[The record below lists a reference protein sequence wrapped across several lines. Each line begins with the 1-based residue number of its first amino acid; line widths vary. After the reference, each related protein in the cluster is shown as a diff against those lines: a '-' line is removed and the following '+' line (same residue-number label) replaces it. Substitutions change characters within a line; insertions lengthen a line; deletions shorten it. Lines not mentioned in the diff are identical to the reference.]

1 MASIKLKFRPSLI
14 SDKEGTLYYQIIH
27 ERKVR
32 QLTSGYTIASDQWDS
47 RRSTIIYSRQPE
59 RHPDI
64 LTLRER
70 IRCDM
75 ERIARIVRNLDGKR
89 LTYSAD
95 DVIYEFRRYS
105 RDGSL
110 RVVICRM
117 IDELKRRGQMRS
129 AETYRAAL
137 NSFSRFLSRDGSN
150 DMMLDAITSQTMLSY
165 EAYLKARGNMPNTTS
180 FYMRILRAVYNHA
193 VESDIIEDRHP
204 FRKVFTGADK
214 TVKRALPLA
223 QLKKIR
229 NLDLSQSPRDTLARD
244 MFMMSF
250 YLRGMSF
257 IDMAFLRKSD
267 LSGGYITYRRRK
279 TGQQLRIRWTA
290 EMQEI
295 LDRHRPNP
303 TRYLLPII
311 MREDINQRNAYRN
324 ASERINRSLRKIA
337 QLADIQIP
345 LTLYCARH
353 SWASAAQTKGI
364 PLSVI
369 SEGMGHDSEAT
380 TRIYLASIDTASA
393 VDRANALILRSL

>member
-1 MASIKLKFRPSLI
+1 MASIKLKFRTSLI

-27 ERKVR
+27 ERKIR

-47 RRSTIIYSRQPE
+47 RRSTIIYSRHSD
-59 RHPDI
+59 RYPDL

-70 IRCDM
+70 IRSDM

-95 DVIYEFRRYS
+95 DVIDEFNRYS

-110 RVVICRM
+110 RVIMCRM
-117 IDELKRRGQMRS
+117 IDELKQRGQVRT

-137 NSFSRFLSRDGSN
+137 NSFSRFLSRNGSD
-150 DMMLDAITSQTMLSY
+150 DMMLDAITSQTMLAY

-193 VESDIIEDRHP
+193 VESEIIEDRHP

-229 NLDLSQSPRDTLARD
+229 NLDLSQSPRDDLALD

-267 LSGGYITYRRRK
+267 LSDGYVTYRRRK

-311 MREDINQRNAYRN
+311 MHEDINQRNAYRN

-337 QLADIQIP
+337 PLAGIQIP

>member
-59 RHPDI
+59 RHSDI

-117 IDELKRRGQMRS
+117 IDELKRRGQMRT

-150 DMMLDAITSQTMLSY
+150 DMMLDAITSQTMLAY
-165 EAYLKARGNMPNTTS
+165 EAYLNSPLNFQNHGINTAYS
-180 FYMRILRAVYNHA
+180 VKEN
-193 VESDIIEDRHP
+193 
-204 FRKVFTGADK
+204 FT
-214 TVKRALPLA
+214 L
-223 QLKKIR
+223 
-229 NLDLSQSPRDTLARD
+229 
-244 MFMMSF
+244 
-250 YLRGMSF
+250 
-257 IDMAFLRKSD
+257 
-267 LSGGYITYRRRK
+267 
-279 TGQQLRIRWTA
+279 
-290 EMQEI
+290 
-295 LDRHRPNP
+295 
-303 TRYLLPII
+303 
-311 MREDINQRNAYRN
+311 
-324 ASERINRSLRKIA
+324 
-337 QLADIQIP
+337 
-345 LTLYCARH
+345 
-353 SWASAAQTKGI
+353 
-364 PLSVI
+364 
-369 SEGMGHDSEAT
+369 
-380 TRIYLASIDTASA
+380 
-393 VDRANALILRSL
+393 

>member
-27 ERKVR
+27 ERKIR

-47 RRSTIIYSRQPE
+47 RRSTIIYSRHSD
-59 RHPDI
+59 RYPDL

-70 IRCDM
+70 IRSDM

-95 DVIYEFRRYS
+95 DVIDEFNRYS

-110 RVVICRM
+110 RVIMCRM
-117 IDELKRRGQMRS
+117 IDELKQRGQVRT

-137 NSFSRFLSRDGSN
+137 NSFSRFLSRNGSD
-150 DMMLDAITSQTMLSY
+150 DMMLDAITSQTMLAY

-193 VESDIIEDRHP
+193 VESEIIEDRHP

-229 NLDLSQSPRDTLARD
+229 NLDLSQSPRDDLALD

-267 LSGGYITYRRRK
+267 LSDGYVTYRRRK

-303 TRYLLPII
+303 TRYLVPII
-311 MREDINQRNAYRN
+311 MHEDINQRNAYRN

-337 QLADIQIP
+337 PLAGIQIP

>member
-27 ERKVR
+27 ERKIR

-47 RRSTIIYSRQPE
+47 RRSTIIYSRHSD
-59 RHPDI
+59 RYPDL

-70 IRCDM
+70 IRSDM

-95 DVIYEFRRYS
+95 DVIDEFNRYS

-110 RVVICRM
+110 RVIMCRM
-117 IDELKRRGQMRS
+117 IDELKQRGQVRT

-137 NSFSRFLSRDGSN
+137 NSFSRFLSRNGSD
-150 DMMLDAITSQTMLSY
+150 DMMLDAITSQTMLAY

-193 VESDIIEDRHP
+193 VESEIIEDRHP

-229 NLDLSQSPRDTLARD
+229 NLDLSQSPRDDLALD

-267 LSGGYITYRRRK
+267 LSDGYVTYRRRK

-311 MREDINQRNAYRN
+311 MHEDINQRNA
-324 ASERINRSLRKIA
+324 
-337 QLADIQIP
+337 
-345 LTLYCARH
+345 
-353 SWASAAQTKGI
+353 
-364 PLSVI
+364 
-369 SEGMGHDSEAT
+369 
-380 TRIYLASIDTASA
+380 
-393 VDRANALILRSL
+393 

>member
-27 ERKVR
+27 ERKIR

-47 RRSTIIYSRQPE
+47 RRSTIIYSRHSD
-59 RHPDI
+59 RYPDL

-70 IRCDM
+70 IRSDM

-95 DVIYEFRRYS
+95 DVIDEFNRYS

-110 RVVICRM
+110 RVIMCRM
-117 IDELKRRGQMRS
+117 IDELKQRGQVRT

-137 NSFSRFLSRDGSN
+137 NSFSRFLSRNGSD
-150 DMMLDAITSQTMLSY
+150 DMMLDAITSQTMLAY

-193 VESDIIEDRHP
+193 VESEIIEDRHP

-229 NLDLSQSPRDTLARD
+229 NLDLSQSPRDDLALD

-267 LSGGYITYRRRK
+267 LSDGYVTYRRRK

-311 MREDINQRNAYRN
+311 MHEDINQRNAYRN

-337 QLADIQIP
+337 PLAGIQIP